1 MTKTSFD
8 RMPSRRSSLSFLLVA
23 TGFAATLA
31 CGLTDD
37 DDKGDKAQDSTDNTD
52 TAALEPAGPGGNT
65 PNGLAFPQGVQD
77 WGVIGAATRAD
88 QGELHVVVGNA
99 KAVQAARSGQTQPW
113 PDGSALAHLA
123 FKAEQNPDDPVTI
136 NAGAFS
142 AVTLMMK
149 DSAKYAADGGWAYG
163 AWMGES
169 LTPPAAGFDRAC
181 VDCHTAQVKDKD
193 YVFTDPGQLPTQ
205 AQVDAAADAPNGVAF
220 PDKILDWRVIG
231 MARVADANGG
241 AGTVR
246 VIVGNPTAV
255 TAARTGKT
263 DPWPD
268 GSMISHYNWAAGGNP
283 ATDALLGAGVSLAPA
298 GFNAFTLMQRSS
310 AQYGDKGDWDYG
322 VWTTSALNA
331 PAPPAAGQP
340 IFSQGCVDCHTS
352 RVASRDMVFT
362 RMAEFPPMLMPA
374 GASVAR

>member
-1 MTKTSFD
+1 MTKTSVY
-8 RMPSRRSSLSFLLVA
+8 RMPSRRSSLSFSLLA

-31 CGLTDD
+31 CGLAD
-37 DDKGDKAQDSTDNTD
+37 DDKGDKAQDDSTD
-52 TAALEPAGPGGNT
+52 TAALEPGGPGGNT
-65 PNGLAFPQGVQD
+65 PNGLAFPMGVQD
-77 WGVIGAATRAD
+77 WGVVGASTRAD
-88 QGELHVVVGNA
+88 QGEMHVIVGNA
-99 KAVQAARSGQTQPW
+99 KAVQAARSGQTNPW

-123 FKAEQNPDDPVTI
+123 FKAEQNPVDPATI

-163 AWMGES
+163 AWMGED
-169 LTPPAAGFDRAC
+169 LTPPTAADFDRAC
-181 VDCHTAQVKDKD
+181 VNCHTSQVKDKD

-205 AQVDAAADAPNGVAF
+205 DQVDAAADAPNGVAF
-220 PDKILDWRVIG
+220 PEKILEWRVIG
-231 MARVADANGG
+231 MARVSDADPTKP
-241 AGTVR
+241 GTLR

-255 TAARTGKT
+255 TAARSGNT

-268 GSMISHYNWAAGGNP
+268 GSMISHYNWAAGSN
-283 ATDALLGAGVSLAPA
+283 ADIDRTLKDSGVAITPA

-322 VWTTSALNA
+322 LWTTSALNA
-331 PAPPAAGQP
+331 QADAG
-340 IFSQGCVDCHTS
+340 FSQGCVDCHTS
-352 RVASRDMVFT
+352 KVADRDMVFT